1 MEEKEFIINFYDSD
15 NDPNYEDYYDRR
27 MQRIWSDFDEK
38 AYFSQEVYDLVDCPE
53 DATISRDL
61 INCSDIIDAIKF
73 GFFLAKYGYTSIKVI
88 NKEKDRYDS

>member
-15 NDPNYEDYYDRR
+15 NDPNYEEYADRR
-27 MQRIWSDFDEK
+27 MQRIWSNDDNIASISEC
-38 AYFSQEVYDLVDCPE
+38 VYDLVDCPE

-61 INCSDIIDAIKF
+61 IGCSDIIGFIKF
-73 GFFLAKYGYTSIKVI
+73 GFSLAKYGYTNIKVI

>member
-15 NDPNYEDYYDRR
+15 NNPNYDSDIR
-27 MQRIWSDFDEK
+27 MQRIWSEGDNIASISEW
-38 AYFSQEVYDLVDCPE
+38 VYDLVDCPE

-61 INCSDIIDAIKF
+61 IGCSDIIGFIKF
-73 GFFLAKYGYTSIKVI
+73 GFSLAKYGYTSIKVI

>member
-15 NDPNYEDYYDRR
+15 NNPNYDSDIR
-27 MQRIWSDFDEK
+27 MQRIWSNDDNIASISEC
-38 AYFSQEVYDLVDCPE
+38 VYDLVDCPE

-61 INCSDIIDAIKF
+61 IGCSDIIGFIKF
-73 GFFLAKYGYTSIKVI
+73 GFSLAKYGYTNIKVI